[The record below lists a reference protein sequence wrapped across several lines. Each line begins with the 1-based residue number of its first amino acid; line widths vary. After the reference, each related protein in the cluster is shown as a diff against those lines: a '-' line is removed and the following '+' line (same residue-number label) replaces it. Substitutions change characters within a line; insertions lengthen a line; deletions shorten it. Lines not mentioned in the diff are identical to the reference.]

1 MINRFNDYEKVQA
14 FGERRFLPKGAY
26 VLKIMGTKMATSR
39 NGNQYIRVSCDIAD
53 GEYMGYYTADY
64 RSQTGDINS
73 KKWRCYTDV
82 YVPKNDGTE
91 QDANTKRRFKT
102 FVTCLEHSNDG
113 YEFDWDEAKWKGLLI
128 GGLFNQKQYKKA
140 DGTKSMFTQLKYTC
154 SVDRVIAQDY
164 RLPEDEFLEED
175 EEAVS
180 QMMVELNDDSSEEL
194 PF

>member
-26 VLKIMGTKMATSR
+26 VLKIMGTKMATSK

-53 GEYMGYYTADY
+53 GEYMGYYTADF
-64 RSQTGDINS
+64 RSQKGDINS

-82 YVPKNDGTE
+82 YIPKNDGTE
-91 QDANTKRRFKT
+91 QDATTKRRFKT

-113 YEFDWDEAKWKGLLI
+113 YEFDWNEEHWKGLLI

-140 DGTKSMFTQLKYTC
+140 DGTKSMYTQLKYTC

-164 RLPEDEFLEED
+164 RLPEDELLEED
-175 EEAVS
+175 EVAVT
-180 QMMVELNDDSSEEL
+180 QMFEELNDGDEETL

>member
-26 VLKIMGTKMATSR
+26 VLKIMGTKMATSK

-53 GEYMGYYTADY
+53 GEYMGYYTADF
-64 RSQTGDINS
+64 RSQKGDINE

-91 QDANTKRRFKT
+91 QDATTKRRFKT

-113 YEFDWDEAKWKGLLI
+113 YEFDWNEEHWKGLLI

-140 DGTKSMFTQLKYTC
+140 DGTKSMYTQLKYTC

-164 RLPEDEFLEED
+164 RLPEDELLEED
-175 EEAVS
+175 EVAVT
-180 QMMVELNDDSSEEL
+180 QMFEELNDGDEETL

>member
-26 VLKIMGTKMATSR
+26 VLKIMGTKIGTSR

-64 RSQTGDINS
+64 RSQKGDINE

-140 DGTKSMFTQLKYTC
+140 DGKTGMFTQLKYTC
-154 SVDRVIAQDY
+154 SVERVIAQDY
-164 RLPEDEFLEED
+164 RLPEDELLEED
-175 EEAVS
+175 EVAVS
-180 QMMVELNDDSSEEL
+180 QMFEELNDNSEEL

>member
-26 VLKIMGTKMATSR
+26 VLKIMGTKMATSK

-91 QDANTKRRFKT
+91 QDATTKRRFKT
-102 FVTCLEHSNDG
+102 FVTCLEHSNEG
-113 YEFDWDEAKWKGLLI
+113 YEFDWDESKWRGLLI

-140 DGTKSMFTQLKYTC
+140 DGTKSMYTQLKYTC
-154 SVDRVIAQDY
+154 SVDRVIAHDY
-164 RLPEDEFLEED
+164 RLPEDEFLEE
-175 EEAVS
+175 EEVAVT
-180 QMMVELNDDSSEEL
+180 QMFEELNDGDEETL

>member
-1 MINRFNDYEKVQA
+1 MINKFNDYEKVQA

-26 VLKIMGTKMATSR
+26 VLKIMGTKMGTSR

-64 RSQTGDINS
+64 RSQKGDINE

-113 YEFDWDEAKWKGLLI
+113 YEFDWNEEHWKGLLI

-140 DGTKSMFTQLKYTC
+140 DGKTGMYTQLKYTC
-154 SVDRVIAQDY
+154 SVDRVIAHDY
-164 RLPEDEFLEED
+164 RLPEDELLEEE
-175 EEAVS
+175 EEAIS
-180 QMMVELNDDSSEEL
+180 PMFEELSNSSEDEL

>member
-26 VLKIMGTKMATSR
+26 VLKIMGTKMATSK

-64 RSQTGDINS
+64 RSQKGDINE

-91 QDANTKRRFKT
+91 QDATTKRRFKT

-113 YEFDWDEAKWKGLLI
+113 YEFDWNEEHWKGLLI

-140 DGTKSMFTQLKYTC
+140 DGTKSMYTHLKYTC

-164 RLPEDEFLEED
+164 RLPEDELLEED
-175 EEAVS
+175 EVAVT
-180 QMMVELNDDSSEEL
+180 QMMVELNDDSEEL

>member
-14 FGERRFLPKGAY
+14 FGERRFLPKGGY
-26 VLKIMGTKMATSR
+26 VLKIMGTTMRTSR

-64 RSQTGDINS
+64 RSQTGDINN

-128 GGLFNQKQYKKA
+128 GGLFNQKQYKKS
-140 DGTKSMFTQLKYTC
+140 DGKTGMVTQLKYTC
-154 SVDRVIAQDY
+154 SVDRIIANDY
-164 RLPEDEFLEED
+164 RLPEDELLEE
-175 EEAVS
+175 EEQAVS
-180 QMMVELNDDSSEEL
+180 QMMTELDDDSEVL

>member
-26 VLKIMGTKMATSR
+26 VLKIMGTKMATSK

-64 RSQTGDINS
+64 RSQKGDINE

-82 YVPKNDGTE
+82 YIPKNDGTE
-91 QDANTKRRFKT
+91 QDATTKRRFKT

-140 DGTKSMFTQLKYTC
+140 DGTKSMYTQLKYTC

-164 RLPEDEFLEED
+164 RLPEDEFLEE
-175 EEAVS
+175 EEVAVT
-180 QMMVELNDDSSEEL
+180 QMFEELNDGDEETL